1 MNPEMIRRLIPI
13 MFGIALMLAIGLCGW
28 WLHHSG
34 YQSGADAKELEWSAR
49 WDKQAERQA
58 TAKAKATMEAREEEQ
73 RRQTSIDKVRDDAEK
88 QIALAERDALAASD
102 AAAGVLEQAKRLAA
116 RAGKCPSNPSAT
128 QSGAPAAEPSV
139 VLADVLGR
147 ADARAGELAAAYDRS
162 RAAGLACERAYDA
175 LLAGRVNP

>member
-1 MNPEMIRRLIPI
+1 MGSQMMRRAIPYLLA
-13 MFGIALMLAIGLCGW
+13 FAGALACLW
-28 WLHHSG
+28 WAYSHGVSVTTT
-34 YQSGADAKELEWSAR
+34 EWQGK
-49 WDKQAERQA
+49 WDKQALELSE
-58 TAKAKATMEAREEEQ
+58 AKTKAVILVREEEQ
-73 RRQTSIDKVRDDAEK
+73 RRQSSINKVREDAEK

-116 RAGKCPSNPSAT
+116 RAGKCPGNPSTTKPGTPAT
-128 QSGAPAAEPSV
+128 EPGM

-147 ADARAGELAAAYDRS
+147 ADARAGDLAAAYDRS

>member
-1 MNPEMIRRLIPI
+1 MGIDALRRLIPVL
-13 MFGIALMLAIGLCGW
+13 FGVAMMLAIGLCGW

-34 YQSGADAKELEWSAR
+34 YQSGADAKDLEWSAK
-49 WDKQAERQA
+49 WDKQAEQQA
-58 TAKAKATMEAREEEQ
+58 TAKANAEFKAREEEQ
-73 RRQTSIDKVRDDAEK
+73 RRQASIDKVRDDAEK
-88 QIALAERDALAASD
+88 QIARAESDALAARD
-102 AAAGVLEQAKRLAA
+102 AADGVLEQAKRLAA

-139 VLADVLGR
+139 VLSDVLGR

-175 LLAGRVNP
+175 LLAGRVEP

>member
-1 MNPEMIRRLIPI
+1 MMYALSRRILPYLL
-13 MFGIALMLAIGLCGW
+13 ALAGLLACLW
-28 WLHHSG
+28 WAYSHGVSVTTT
-34 YQSGADAKELEWSAR
+34 EWQGK
-49 WDKQAERQA
+49 WDKQALKLAED
-58 TAKAKATMEAREEEQ
+58 KAKVVELVREEEQ
-73 RRQTSIDKVRDDAEK
+73 RRQSSINKVREDAEK

-116 RAGKCPSNPSAT
+116 RAGKCPGNPSTTKPGTPAT
-128 QSGAPAAEPSV
+128 EPGV